1 MVDVGDGLVR
11 QANQNFT
18 ASLVRTSPEVSMP
31 MTGAVE
37 VVVQW
42 LYWSRHRSART
53 ALSSRDAFHCSDE
66 HSYVHATTM
75 RSHGGDEVIQ
85 LLNCLV

>member
-11 QANQNFT
+11 QINQNFT

-42 LYWSRHRSART
+42 L
-53 ALSSRDAFHCSDE
+53 
-66 HSYVHATTM
+66 
-75 RSHGGDEVIQ
+75 
-85 LLNCLV
+85 LLEPS